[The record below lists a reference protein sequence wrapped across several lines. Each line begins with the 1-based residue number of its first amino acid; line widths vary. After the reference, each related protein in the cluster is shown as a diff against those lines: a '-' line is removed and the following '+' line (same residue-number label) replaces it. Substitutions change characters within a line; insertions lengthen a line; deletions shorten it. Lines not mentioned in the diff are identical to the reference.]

1 MTVIAPP
8 GAAEDAPRVLLIDNY
23 DSFTYNLAHLLC
35 ESGAVVDVRRHD
47 AVAARRPTRSLRP
60 TSSSPQVPAG
70 RRRPASP
77 GR

>member
-47 AVAARRPTRSLRP
+47 AVTPAEAEASRRR
-60 TSSSPQVPAG
+60 TSSSPPVPAV
-70 RRRPASP
+70 RPRQGSRP
-77 GR
+77 R